1 MRNWMYKGLAVSLAC
16 AIAVPFLAPA
26 QGLAAADKTT
36 KYRVYQFDQPVKEFQ
51 DYNQAVAYAQYFYA
65 SRVEEIS
72 TGAWKWDNY
81 PRYQVYQLDYALPD
95 GAFRTLEEAVAE
107 ASKWGVSS
115 VRDLQGSGWVWNN
128 YPRYRVYQGD
138 ATLDGWSFTTLNAA
152 IAEARKWGGAHII
165 DLSDNR
171 WIWDNLSNK
180 EKAEL
185 RNGQPAYQVYQG
197 TYSQDS
203 WRFAYLEDAVNEAL
217 KWGGSQIVRIAD
229 KKTVFT
235 NFKEYKVY
243 QNENFLD
250 EFVNL
255 DQAADYA
262 RLWGHSTIRLNGKI
276 IWNNYPTY
284 TVYQNSNLIGE
295 YNKLSDA
302 LSYASYYSNASIRSR
317 EGMKFWNNFRAL
329 QIWSWNGSSA
339 KSTIDTQTSNLM
351 GLDVDSPSWF
361 TLEDATGKL
370 KDASSK
376 ETVDLLRSRGYQV
389 HPLVSNQFD
398 STLTSQFLADKD
410 AQARFIS
417 ALVAKSAQLRVD
429 GINVDFESLNGKDR
443 AAFTTFITN
452 LTTAAHQ
459 QGLKIS
465 VDLPR
470 GSVKWN
476 HLTAFD
482 HEKLGS
488 IVDYI
493 ITMTYDQ
500 HYSGSTVPGSVAGLQ
515 WVEEGIEEFL
525 SYGIPR
531 DKLILGIP
539 FYVREWT
546 LDANGGLLGNKALY
560 SRDLKALMAS
570 RPTVST
576 WDKTF
581 NQYKVEYYGDDGN
594 KRVFWL
600 ENQESVKARLE
611 LAKKYDLVGVAAW
624 RLGQE
629 DPAFW
634 ETILQNK

>member
-1 MRNWMYKGLAVSLAC
+1 MRNWMYRGFAVTLAC
-16 AIAVPFLAPA
+16 AIAVPILAPSE
-26 QGLAAADKTT
+26 GHAADKTT
-36 KYRVYQFDQPVKEFQ
+36 KYRVYQFDQPVKEFP
-51 DYNQAVAYAQYFYA
+51 DYGQAVAYAQYFFA

-72 TGAWKWDNY
+72 TGVWKWDNY
-81 PRYQVYQLDYALPD
+81 PRYQVYQMGNPLEN
-95 GAFRTLEEAVAE
+95 GAFRKLEDAIAE
-107 ASKWGVSS
+107 ASKWGMSS

-138 ATLDGWSFTTLNAA
+138 MTLNEWSYTTLNEA

-171 WIWDNLSNK
+171 WIWDNLSAK

-185 RNGQPAYQVYQG
+185 KNGQPVYQVYQG

-203 WRFAYLEDAVNEAL
+203 WRFPSLEDAVNEAL
-217 KWGGSQIVRIAD
+217 NWGGSHIMRIAD
-229 KKTVFT
+229 KKIVYT

-250 EFVNL
+250 EFSSL

-262 RLWGHSTIRLNGKI
+262 RLWGHSSIRLNGNN

-295 YNKLSDA
+295 YTQLNDA
-302 LSYASYYSNASIRSR
+302 LNYASFYSNASIRSR
-317 EGMKFWNNFRAL
+317 DGMKFWNNFRTL
-329 QIWSWNGSSA
+329 QMWSWNGSSA
-339 KSTIDTQTSNLM
+339 KSTIDSQTANIM
-351 GLDVDSPSWF
+351 ALDVDSPSWF
-361 TLEDATGKL
+361 TLENASGKL
-370 KDASSK
+370 KDSSSK
-376 ETVDLLRSRGYQV
+376 DTVELLRSRGFEI

-398 STLTSQFLADKD
+398 STLTTQFLADKN
-410 AQARFIS
+410 AQSRFIS
-417 ALVAKSAQLRVD
+417 ALVAKCAQLRVD
-429 GINVDFESLNGKDR
+429 GINVDFESLNAKDR
-443 AAFTTFITN
+443 AAFTGFITD
-452 LTTAAHQ
+452 LTAAAHQ

-488 IVDYI
+488 IVDYV

-500 HYSGSTVPGSVAGLQ
+500 HYSGSTVPGSVAGLS
-515 WVEEGIEEFL
+515 WVEEGIQEFL

-531 DKLILGIP
+531 DKLIMGIP

-546 LDANGGLLGNKALY
+546 LDANGALLGNKALY
-560 SRDLKALMAS
+560 SRDLAALMAS
-570 RPTVST
+570 KPTVST

-581 NQYKVEYYGDDGN
+581 NQYKVEYVGDDGN

-600 ENQESVKARLE
+600 ENKETVQARLE